1 MDNAQFR
8 LDFPEFGSTT
18 IFTDAM
24 LTFWAGIGAKVISQD
39 RMGDLYNQAL
49 SLFVGHN
56 ITLQAGNIAAAGSG
70 GTPGQASGAIASKAV
85 GQVNVSYD
93 TASAMEPNAGH
104 WNQTLYGRQ
113 YIQLTRLLSKVAYQ
127 L

>member
-8 LDFPEFGSTT
+8 LDFPEFGNTT
-18 IFTDAM
+18 VFPNPM
-24 LTFWAGIGAKVISQD
+24 LTFWSGIGAKVISQD

-49 SLFVGHN
+49 SLFVAHN

-85 GQVNVSYD
+85 GAVSVSYD
-93 TASAMEPNAGH
+93 TAGAMESNAGH

>member
-24 LTFWAGIGAKVISQD
+24 LIFWAGVGAKVISQD
-39 RMGDLYNQAL
+39 HMGDLYNQAL

-56 ITLQAGNIAAAGSG
+56 ITLQAGNIKAAGSG
-70 GTPGQASGAIASKAV
+70 GTPGQSSGAIASKAV
-85 GQVNVSYD
+85 GQASISYD

>member
-18 IFTDAM
+18 IFTDPM
-24 LTFWAGIGAKVISQD
+24 LTFWAGVGAKVISQD

-56 ITLQAGNIAAAGSG
+56 ITLQAGNIKAAGSG

-85 GQVNVSYD
+85 GQASISYE

>member
-24 LTFWAGIGAKVISQD
+24 LTFWAGVGAKVISQD

-56 ITLQAGNIAAAGSG
+56 ITLQAGNIKVAGSG

-85 GQVNVSYD
+85 GQASISYD
-93 TASAMEPNAGH
+93 TSSAMEPNAGH